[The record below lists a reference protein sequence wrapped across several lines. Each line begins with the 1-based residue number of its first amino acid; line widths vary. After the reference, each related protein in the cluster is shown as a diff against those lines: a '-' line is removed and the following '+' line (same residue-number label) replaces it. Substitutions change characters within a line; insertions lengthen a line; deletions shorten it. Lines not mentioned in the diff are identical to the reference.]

1 MTLSRNQKI
10 GVGVVIVALA
20 LWGGYR
26 YYQYKKAKAAAGG
39 SGSGGSGSGG
49 SGSGGSGGGSGNSVT
64 YFPYDCMTPDK
75 PIGLGA
81 QDSLSCD
88 LVVRTQ
94 KLINDVRTS
103 LGQNK
108 IPEDGKFSQVTKE
121 ALQYAT
127 SLNGKGIDGQ
137 SLSTITLA
145 FVQNEILNPNRLKPF
160 NANGTR

>member
-1 MTLSRNQKI
+1 MTLSKNQKI
-10 GVGVVIVALA
+10 GVGVVIVVLA
-20 LWGGYR
+20 LWGGYT
-26 YYQYKKAKAAAGG
+26 YYSYKKAKAAAAGGG
-39 SGSGGSGSGG
+39 STGG

-75 PIGLGA
+75 PVGLGA

>member
-1 MTLSRNQKI
+1 MTLSKNQKI
-10 GVGVVIVALA
+10 GVGVVIVVLA
-20 LWGGYR
+20 LWGGYT
-26 YYQYKKAKAAAGG
+26 YYSYKKAKAAAAGGG
-39 SGSGGSGSGG
+39 STGG